1 MCTEIK
7 GQLSME
13 VQKQGMVTVNEVKQ
27 KFVHSNK
34 HCTYHKR
41 TTAPLYSLAC
51 PMSMLRTYLELIQT
65 FRLCHYNV
73 ASPDLSAGLISNVQV
88 L

>member
-1 MCTEIK
+1 
-7 GQLSME
+7 ME
-13 VQKQGMVTVNEVKQ
+13 VQKQGMVTDNEVKFF
-27 KFVHSNK
+27 FVHSNK
-34 HCTYHKR
+34 HCTYRKG
-41 TTAPLYSLAC
+41 TAPLYSLAR

-73 ASPDLSAGLISNVQV
+73 ASPDLLVRLVSYVKV